1 MRPSMNRSVIITC
14 AITGAGDTAGRHPD
28 LPITPQ
34 QIAAAALE
42 AAEAGAAI
50 VHIHVRDPATGKG
63 ARDVRLYR
71 GVVERVRAVD
81 SDVIVN
87 CTAGMGGD
95 LMLGDPDPFDF
106 QPDGTDLVGGLERL
120 AHVEELR
127 PDMCS
132 LDCGSLNFG
141 EGHSVYVSTP
151 DMVRAMAARVREIG
165 VKPELEVFDTG
176 NLWFVNQLVSEGLID
191 SPAWV
196 QLCTGIPYGMPSD
209 VGLITALTRLLPD
222 GAEFTT
228 FGISA
233 MQLPWVA
240 QAVLLGGHVRVG
252 LEDNL
257 YLSRGVLASNADLVT
272 RAREIVERMGAGIQS
287 SDQARETLGLT

>member
-1 MRPSMNRSVIITC
+1 MNRNVIITC
-14 AITGAGDTAGRHPD
+14 AVTGAGDTVGRHPD
-28 LPITPQ
+28 LPVTPQ

-42 AAEAGAAI
+42 AAEAGAAV

-63 ARDVRLYR
+63 TRDVDLYR
-71 GVVERVRAVD
+71 RVVERVRAAN

-87 CTAGMGGD
+87 LTAGMGGD
-95 LMLGDPDPFDF
+95 LTVGDPDPLDF

-120 AHVEELR
+120 VHVEALK

-141 EGHSVYVSTP
+141 EGHLVYVSTP
-151 DMVRAMAARVREIG
+151 DMLRTMAKRVRDLG

-176 NLWFVNQLVSEGLID
+176 NLWFANQLVDEGLVD
-191 SPAWV
+191 APPWV

-209 VGLITALTRLLPD
+209 VALLAALTRLLPD

-233 MQLPWVA
+233 MQIPWVA

-257 YLSRGVLASNADLVT
+257 YLARGLFASNADLVT
-272 RAREIVERMGAGIQS
+272 RAREIIERMGARVQS
-287 SDQARETLGLT
+287 PDQARETLGLT